1 MTHRS
6 IFTPSRRTVL
16 KTGAAAGVAA
26 FAPAI
31 LRAQGKRVR
40 KNVASPEAAKDVQSY
55 KDAVAAMLKLPADDP
70 RNWYRVAMVHL
81 MDCPHGNW
89 WFTTWHRGYLG
100 YFEQLCREMSG
111 NHDFMLPYWDWTA
124 SPDVPEQMFGAAN
137 PLDPVNYVIDDKGT
151 YGYIPDFATFE
162 NQVRGP
168 MEALW
173 NAMTVDQKTEQA
185 KRMNPDFKTFWSDP
199 ANGAV
204 ASFQVPHHAR
214 LATAANPS
222 LDVNA
227 LPLVTL
233 DTILSALAP
242 TDFAGDGVTFE
253 NEVTSTHQGAPHGS
267 ASFSMLS
274 NSHNK
279 VHNSIGG
286 YLYEKSE
293 GNYSYEP
300 PYGLM
305 TNNLSPLDPV
315 FFLHHGNIDRLWDV
329 WTRKQISIGQL
340 IRPNDDLIDDYK
352 TEPFLFF
359 VNGKGEQVTMD
370 NTAWDYF
377 DMARFDYTY
386 EPGSGEEVVRAPASK
401 LVAQRNAG
409 SATLPAGAALA
420 LRISEGLA
428 QSVEQGPADAQH
440 FAQVTFIPPA
450 QAQGQV
456 FRLFISPEGA
466 DADMDPNGPEFA
478 GSFSFFGQPHHP
490 VPTTFTLPI
499 DKTLDQM
506 QESGVLEPGA
516 PIAFTLVIAGSG
528 TVITSERTDAGQL
541 QSVDV
546 QVLSSS

>member
-1 MTHRS
+1 MTRKTP
-6 IFTPSRRTVL
+6 FTPSRRTVL
-16 KTGAAAGVAA
+16 KSGAAVGVAA

-31 LRAQGKRVR
+31 LRAQGTRVR
-40 KNVASPEAAKDVQSY
+40 KNVASPEAAQDIQSY
-55 KDAVAAMLKLPADDP
+55 RDAVAAMLKLPADDP

-100 YFEQLCREMSG
+100 YFEELCREMSG
-111 NHDFMLPYWDWTA
+111 NPDFMLPYWDWTA
-124 SPDVPEQMFGAAN
+124 HPEVPQMMFGADN
-137 PLDPVNYVIDDKGT
+137 PLDPVNYVLDDGST
-151 YGYIPDFATFE
+151 GYIPDFATFE
-162 NQVRGP
+162 NQVRDP

-173 NAMTVDQKTEQA
+173 NAMTVDQKSEQA
-185 KRMNPDFKTFWSDP
+185 KRMNPDFKTFWTDP

-214 LATAANPS
+214 LASAANPS

-227 LPLVTL
+227 LPLVKL
-233 DTILSALAP
+233 DQIISALAP

-253 NEVTSTHQGAPHGS
+253 NEVTSTHQGAPHGA

-286 YLYEKSE
+286 YLYEKSP
-293 GNYSYEP
+293 GNFSYEP

-329 WTRKQISIGQL
+329 WTRKQIAIGKSIA
-340 IRPNDDLIDDYK
+340 PNDALLTSYK
-352 TEPFLFF
+352 PEPFLFF
-359 VNGKGEQVTMD
+359 TDAKGEAVTTD

-386 EPGSGEEVVRAPASK
+386 EPGSGEEVVKAPASR
-401 LVAQRNAG
+401 LLSQRNIG
-409 SATLPAGAALA
+409 SATVPAGAALSLAVTDA
-420 LRISEGLA
+420 LA
-428 QSVEQGPADAQH
+428 KSVDQGPADAQH
-440 FAQVTFIPPA
+440 FAQVTFIPPM

-456 FRLFISPEGA
+456 FRLFISPEGEAA
-466 DADMDPNGPEFA
+466 DLDPNGPEFA

-490 VPTTFTLPI
+490 KPTTFTLPI
-499 DKTLDQM
+499 DKTLDRM
-506 QESGVLEPGA
+506 QAGGLLDSGD
-516 PIAFTLVIAGSG
+516 PIAFTLVTAGSG
-528 TVITSERTDAGQL
+528 AVITRERTDAGQL